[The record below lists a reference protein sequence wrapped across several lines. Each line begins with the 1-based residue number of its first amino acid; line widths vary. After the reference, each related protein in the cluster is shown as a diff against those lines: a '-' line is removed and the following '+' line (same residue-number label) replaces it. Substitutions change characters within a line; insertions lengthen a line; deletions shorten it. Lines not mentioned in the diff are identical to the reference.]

1 MTSDLVRSDLA
12 LMLLVVSFL
21 SCGKVFEVKLV
32 EQQRVQGQR
41 SEVTKEQLPAV
52 NQRHHMIQSSGRQA
66 AVHRQT
72 E

>member
-1 MTSDLVRSDLA
+1 MV
-12 LMLLVVSFL
+12 LVVSFM

-41 SEVTKEQLPAV
+41 SEVTREQLPAI
-52 NQRHHMIQSSGRQA
+52 NQRHNMIQSSDQQA